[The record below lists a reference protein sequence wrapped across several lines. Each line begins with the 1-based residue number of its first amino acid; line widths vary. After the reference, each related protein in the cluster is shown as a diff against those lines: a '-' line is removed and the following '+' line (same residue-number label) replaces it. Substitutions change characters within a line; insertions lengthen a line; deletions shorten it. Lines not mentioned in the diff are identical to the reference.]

1 MMDRIVLCEDI
12 TVGLC
17 SDGLSYEGSFE
28 YGGTSVGV
36 FLCLRP
42 EPLDIPGIRSL
53 FEDWSRALPRIEEM
67 VRSYLGT
74 NVDEDTLKILR
85 EYRDEPSLSADE
97 ILRGIHLGIVRIRED
112 GGLEYDYIYDKG
124 RYLTGF
130 RFEGI
135 DRDSFSLRYTFTDE
149 KDE

>member
-1 MMDRIVLCEDI
+1 MDRIVLCEDI
-12 TVGLC
+12 SVGLC

-28 YGGTSVGV
+28 YGGASVEIC
-36 FLCLRP
+36 LCLGP
-42 EPLDIPGIRSL
+42 EDLDIPGIRSL
-53 FEDWSRALPRIEEM
+53 FEDWYRALAKIEEM

-74 NVDEDTLKILR
+74 SVDEDTLKILR

-97 ILRGIHLGIVRIRED
+97 ILRGILLGTVRIRED

-124 RYLTGF
+124 RFLTGF

-135 DRDSFSLRYTFTDE
+135 DRDSFSLRYTFTNDKYE
-149 KDE
+149 